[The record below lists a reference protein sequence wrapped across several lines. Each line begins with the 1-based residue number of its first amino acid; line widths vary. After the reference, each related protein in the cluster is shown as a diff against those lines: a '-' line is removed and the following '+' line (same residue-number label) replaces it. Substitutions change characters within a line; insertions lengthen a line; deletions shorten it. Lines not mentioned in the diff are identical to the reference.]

1 MVFVSWVTYTFFF
14 VGSLNF
20 DAQLSTRIQ
29 RNSWENLVQ
38 TLILRE
44 LEVSDE

>member
-14 VGSLNF
+14 VGSLDF
-20 DAQLSTRIQ
+20 DAELSTRGK
-29 RNSWENLVQ
+29 RNSWEQLVQ
-38 TLILRE
+38 TLILHE